1 MASVEIIKSLEQIK
15 LLSDPRRMAILRLLM
30 VEPATLTQLGRAIG
44 EYPAWIRHH
53 LKKLEAA
60 GLVEMVTVQ
69 VSGGFVE
76 KYYQAKAH
84 AFIFQEVVLP
94 DPSAGEHLVLMG
106 SHDLALS
113 YLAERLRREAG
124 LNLLILPVGSLEG
137 LTALRQGLTH
147 LTGCHLLDAES
158 GEYNRPYIRHFF
170 PDRDIFAV
178 TLAHRVQGLLVAPG
192 NPKAIH
198 TLNDLERP
206 DVVFINR
213 NRGSGTRVWLD
224 QQLGRLVIPAG
235 QVRGYAQEVR
245 THTAVAQ
252 VIQSSKAD
260 TGLGLEAAALQA
272 GVEFIPLFQE
282 RYDLVLPAELA
293 QERRLLPFLDYLQTA
308 EFRRAVEALGG
319 YATAHSG
326 ELLSP

>member
-1 MASVEIIKSLEQIK
+1 MASIEIIKSLEQIK

-30 VEPATLTQLGRAIG
+30 AEPATLTQLGRAIG

-53 LKKLEAA
+53 LKKLEKA
-60 GLVEMVTVQ
+60 GLVEMVTAQ

-84 AFIFQEVVLP
+84 AFIFQEIVLP
-94 DPSAGEHLVLMG
+94 DPAAGEHLVLMG
-106 SHDLALS
+106 SHDLALG
-113 YLAERLRREAG
+113 YLAERLRAEAK
-124 LNLLILPVGSLEG
+124 LNLLVLPVGSLEG

-158 GEYNRPYIRHFF
+158 GEYNRSYIRHFF
-170 PDRDIFAV
+170 PDRDITAV

-198 TLNDLERP
+198 TLSEVGRT
-206 DVVFINR
+206 DVTFINR

-224 QQLGRLVIPAG
+224 QQLGRLDIPSG

-245 THTAVAQ
+245 THTAVALA
-252 VIQSSKAD
+252 IQGGKAD
-260 TGLGLEAAALQA
+260 AGLGLEAAALQA
-272 GVEFIPLFQE
+272 GVDFIPLFQE

-293 QERRLLPFLDYLQTA
+293 QERKLLPFLEYLQTA

-319 YATAHSG
+319 YATTHSG
-326 ELLSP
+326 EHLSP

>member
-1 MASVEIIKSLEQIK
+1 MATVEFVKSLEQIK

-30 VEPATLTQLGRAIG
+30 AEPATLTQLGRAMG
-44 EYPAWIRHH
+44 EHPAWVRHH
-53 LKKLEAA
+53 LKKLEDA
-60 GLVEMVTVQ
+60 GLVEMVTAQ

-76 KYYQAKAH
+76 KYYQARAR
-84 AFIFQEVVLP
+84 AFIFQEIVLP
-94 DPSAGEHLVLMG
+94 EPSAGEHLVLMG

-113 YLAERLRREAG
+113 CLADKLHSEAG

-158 GEYNRPYIRHFF
+158 GEYNRTYIRHFF
-170 PDRDIFAV
+170 PDRDMAAV

-198 TLNDLERP
+198 NLTDLSRP
-206 DVVFINR
+206 DLAFINR

-224 QQLGRLVIPAG
+224 QQLGRLGISAG
-235 QVRGYAQEVR
+235 QVRGYAYEAR

-252 VIQSSKAD
+252 AIQSRKAD
-260 TGLGLEAAALQA
+260 VGLGLEAAARQA

-293 QERRLLPFLDYLQTA
+293 QQRRLQPFFDALHSA
-308 EFRRAVEALGG
+308 AFRRLVTELGG
-319 YATAHSG
+319 YETGHSG
-326 ELLSP
+326 DQINP

>member
-1 MASVEIIKSLEQIK
+1 MATVEFIKSLEQIK

-30 VEPATLTQLGRAIG
+30 AEPATLTQLGRAIG

-53 LKKLEAA
+53 LKKLEEA
-60 GLVEMVTVQ
+60 GLVEMVTAQ

-84 AFIFQEVVLP
+84 AFIFQEIVLP

-106 SHDLALS
+106 SHDLALG
-113 YLAERLRREAG
+113 YLAERLRLEAA
-124 LNLLILPVGSLEG
+124 LNLLVLPVGSLEG

-158 GEYNRPYIRHFF
+158 GEYNRTFIRHFF
-170 PDRDIFAV
+170 PDRDIIAV

-192 NPKAIH
+192 NPKAVH
-198 TLNDLERP
+198 DLSDLRRP
-206 DVVFINR
+206 DVTLINR

-224 QQLGRLVIPAG
+224 LQIGRLDIPAG
-235 QVRGYAQEVR
+235 QVRGYAQEAH

-252 VIQSSKAD
+252 AIQSGKAD
-260 TGLGLEAAALQA
+260 VGLGLEAAALQA
-272 GVEFIPLFQE
+272 GVDFIPLFQE

-293 QERRLLPFLDYLQTA
+293 HQRRLQPFFDALHSA
-308 EFRRAVEALGG
+308 VFRRLVADLGG
-319 YATAHSG
+319 YETGHSG
-326 ELLSP
+326 EQLNP